1 MMLSKP
7 PKALFLPLMM
17 RLPIPLRVFSLVL
30 AFPLLAELATAAP
43 DFRKEVQP
51 ILETQCL
58 RCHGAGKEKGDLR
71 LHDKEHFLAGG
82 SSGALVE
89 PGEVEKSLLID
100 RITLPPED
108 DEVMP
113 QEAEPLSPEEIAIL
127 KAWVAAGAEWPD
139 GVRLKTRK
147 KEVLTDAIPDEAP
160 ASIAAAAATIDQL
173 IAVENESRNPE
184 RAELV
189 DDLAFLRRAT
199 IDLIGRI
206 PSVEE
211 IEEFESWSPSD
222 RREKLVD
229 KLLADPRFTDRWTV
243 FLADTLRVRSNV
255 QGGRELMAWLHGSLR
270 ENTPWDKISF
280 ELISAG
286 GRVTQ
291 NPAVGFILND
301 DADPMSM
308 TSAVSQVFLG
318 VRMACAQCHDHP
330 FDDWQQKDFYEM
342 ASFFGKTI
350 RRQSEF
356 TNTVFTVDQE
366 ETRVMWPPERENPP
380 QREPVAPKFPFDLVA
395 YEEKP
400 HFIERFEALRA
411 KEAEK
416 EAAVESGLDLDALID
431 AGPAAGGAKD
441 EFDILSEAKKES
453 SDLKVT
459 SDLSKPSELRMQ
471 LAEKVTDPRNPYFAR
486 AFVNRIWAELN
497 GRGFVEPL
505 DNFSEYQ
512 ANSHPQTLEYL
523 GREFIAS
530 GYDIKGLIRMVMLTD
545 TYRRGHFP
553 SDPGPSA
560 VDLAEKSF
568 TVSPVRRMLSEALY
582 DSVVLAGHLDEKK
595 WRPGENVRTVTKQI
609 RVPIKEEKTE
619 EAAPANEGEL
629 AMNMTP
635 GNAMMANNTMSAGAG
650 YDLESSIEIDFEKV
664 LSDSQAQ
671 EKELESMRARADAML
686 AEEARRKAMME
697 AARQRRGPMR
707 YALKTIEET
716 VDDNPSFNST
726 MRMASPAPADH
737 FLRVFGQP
745 SRQGL
750 GEFRDHSP
758 SLRQQLMM
766 LNGKATHEASRV
778 GTLEPLHE
786 MLASNPPRIDEAIER
801 VYLETLTRHPSEE
814 EMADARMILT
824 ESSSPLSGMADLRWA
839 IFNSHE
845 FRFLP

>member
-1 MMLSKP
+1 MIRTVLPAGIFTLLFLFVSWV
-7 PKALFLPLMM
+7 PKAD
-17 RLPIPLRVFSLVL
+17 
-30 AFPLLAELATAAP
+30 AAP
-43 DFRKEVQP
+43 DFRKDVQP

-82 SSGALVE
+82 DSGALVV
-89 PGEVEKSLLID
+89 PGDVEKSLLIE

-113 QEAEPLSPEEIAIL
+113 QEAEPLSPKEIEVL
-127 KAWVAAGAEWPD
+127 KSWVAAGAEWPD

-147 KEVLTDAIPDEAP
+147 KKMLTDAIPDKTP
-160 ASIAAAAATIDQL
+160 ASLAETAANIDQL
-173 IAVENESRNPE
+173 IETENETRNPE
-184 RAELV
+184 QAELI

-206 PSVEE
+206 PSLEE
-211 IEEFESWSPSD
+211 IEEFEKWSPSD

-270 ENTPWDKISF
+270 ENLPWDKMSY

-286 GRVTQ
+286 GRTSQ

-301 DADPMSM
+301 DVDPMSM

-356 TNTVFTVDQE
+356 TNTVFTVDQD

-380 QREPVAPKFPFDLVA
+380 KREPVAPRFPFELVS
-395 YEEKP
+395 YKETP
-400 HFIERFEALRA
+400 NFIERFEALRA

-416 EAAVESGLDLDALID
+416 EMAVESGLDLDALID
-431 AGPAAGGAKD
+431 AGPAAGGKG
-441 EFDILSEAKKES
+441 EFDILGEAKKES

-459 SDLSKPSELRMQ
+459 SDLSKPSELRME

-486 AFVNRIWAELN
+486 AFVNRVWAELN

-523 GREFIAS
+523 GREFIAT
-530 GYDIKGLIRMVMLTD
+530 GYDIKALIRTIMLTE
-545 TYRRGHFP
+545 TYRRGHF
-553 SDPGPSA
+553 SQDPGSTA
-560 VDLAEKSF
+560 VQVAEKSF
-568 TVSPVRRMLSEALY
+568 TVSPVRRMLSEVLY

-595 WRPGENVRTVTKQI
+595 WRPGENVRTVTKQVRI
-609 RVPIKEEKTE
+609 PIKEEKTE
-619 EAAPANEGEL
+619 AAAPAPEAEV
-629 AMNMTP
+629 AMNMAP
-635 GNAMMANNTMSAGAG
+635 GDAMMANNTMSAGAG

-664 LSDSQAQ
+664 LTDARAQ
-671 EKELESMRARADAML
+671 EKEIESMRARADAML
-686 AEEARRKAMME
+686 AEEARRKAMMA
-697 AARQRRGPMR
+697 AARQRTGPMR
-707 YALKTIEET
+707 YELKTIEET

-778 GTLEPLHE
+778 GSLEPLHE
-786 MLASNPPRIDEAIER
+786 LLASSPPRIDEAIER

-814 EMADARMILT
+814 EVSDARAILT
-824 ESSSPLSGMADLRWA
+824 ESESPLSGMADLRWA

>member
-1 MMLSKP
+1 
-7 PKALFLPLMM
+7 MM
-17 RLPIPLRVFSLVL
+17 RNSRF
-30 AFPLLAELATAAP
+30 FGPLLLSLLSPIISFGAP
-43 DFRKEVQP
+43 DFRKDIQP

-71 LHDKEHFLAGG
+71 LHDKEHFLTGG
-82 SSGALVE
+82 SSGSLLQ
-89 PGEVEKSLLID
+89 PDKRGISLLID
-100 RITLPPED
+100 RISLPPED

-113 QEAEPLSPEEIAIL
+113 QEAEPLSPEQIEML
-127 KAWVAAGAEWPD
+127 KAWVEAGAEWPD

-147 KEVLTDAIPDEAP
+147 KELLTDAIPEKAPESINEIATTVDHLIEA
-160 ASIAAAAATIDQL
+160 
-173 IAVENESRNPE
+173 ENQKREPRS
-184 RAELV
+184 AELI

-206 PSVEE
+206 PSLSE
-211 IEEFESWSPSD
+211 IEEYKAWSPSE
-222 RREKLVD
+222 RRELLVD
-229 KLLADPRFTDRWTV
+229 RLLEDPRFSDRWTV

-255 QGGRELMAWLHGSLR
+255 QGGRELMAWLHGAVDSNL
-270 ENTPWDKISF
+270 PWDQMAH

-286 GRVTQ
+286 GRTSQ

-356 TNTVFTVDQE
+356 TNTAFTVDQK

-380 QREPVAPKFPFDLVA
+380 TREPVAPRFPFDLVA
-395 YEEKP
+395 YDSKP

-411 KEAEK
+411 KDDEK
-416 EAAVESGLDLDALID
+416 SAQIESGLDLDALID
-431 AGPAAGGAKD
+431 AGPAASGKGD
-441 EFDILSEAKKES
+441 GFDILQEAKKES
-453 SDLKVT
+453 SDLKV
-459 SDLSKPSELRMQ
+459 SRDLAKPSELRMQ

-486 AFVNRIWAELN
+486 AFVNRVWAELN

-523 GREFIAS
+523 GREFVAS
-530 GYDIKGLIRMVMLTD
+530 GYDTRALIRMILLTD
-545 TYRRGHFP
+545 TYRRGHFEE
-553 SDPGPSA
+553 DLGIETFE
-560 VDLAEKSF
+560 LAEKSF
-568 TVSPVRRMLSEALY
+568 TVSPVRRMISEALY
-582 DSVVLAGHLDEKK
+582 DSVVIAGHLEDKK
-595 WRPGENVRTVTKQI
+595 WRAGENVRTVTKQI
-609 RVPIKEEKTE
+609 RIPIGEEKTE
-619 EAAPANEGEL
+619 VAPAETEL
-629 AMNMTP
+629 AMNMSP

-650 YDLESSIEIDFEKV
+650 YDLESSIEIDFKKV
-664 LSDSQAQ
+664 LSDARNQ
-671 EKELESMRARADAML
+671 EEEIDSMRAQADAML

-697 AARQRRGPMR
+697 AARQRRGPMK
-707 YALKTIEET
+707 YELKTIEET

-745 SRQGL
+745 SREGL

-778 GTLEPLHE
+778 GSLEPLHE
-786 MLASNPPRIDEAIER
+786 FLVANPPRIDDAIEL
-801 VYLETLTRHPSEE
+801 VYLETLTRKPSEE
-814 EMADARMILT
+814 ELSDAREILT
-824 ESSSPLSGMADLRWA
+824 GSESPLAGMADLRWA